1 MYCPK
6 CATQN
11 LEDAKFCRSCG
22 ADISLVPDAVSGHL
36 TERLAAADAGTR
48 RTRHGRRKGPPSIER
63 AVSSLFTGIAF
74 FVIAFAVREYAP
86 AGHIWWFWMFLPA
99 FAGLGDAVA
108 TYMKIREDRLGLAP
122 PRQSFAPAQSSV
134 AAPPRAAEL
143 SAPRDTGRMVA
154 PPSVTEGTT
163 RHLGVPVERRP
174 KDL

>member
-6 CATQN
+6 CAVHN
-11 LEDAKFCRSCG
+11 GDDAKFCRSCG

-36 TERLAAADAGTR
+36 TERLAAADDGAR
-48 RTRHGRRKGPPSIER
+48 HTRHERRKGPPSIER
-63 AVSSLFTGIAF
+63 AVKSLFTGLAF
-74 FVIAFAVREYAP
+74 LVVAFAVRSYAP
-86 AGHIWWFWMFLPA
+86 AGHIWWFWMFIPA

-108 TYMKIREDRLGLAP
+108 TYLKIREERERLAP
-122 PRQSFAPAQSSV
+122 PSFVPAPSSIPAPA
-134 AAPPRAAEL
+134 RFGEL
-143 SAPRDTGRMVA
+143 STPRETGEMVR

>member
-36 TERLAAADAGTR
+36 TERLAAADTGAR
-48 RTRHGRRKGPPSIER
+48 HTRHERRKGPPSIER
-63 AVSSLFTGIAF
+63 AVKSLFTALAF
-74 FVIAFAVREYAP
+74 FVIAFAVRSYAP
-86 AGHIWWFWMFLPA
+86 AGHIWWFWMFIPA

-108 TYMKIREDRLGLAP
+108 TYMRIREDRQRLAP
-122 PRQSFAPAQSSV
+122 PPRSSVSAPGSV
-134 AAPPRAAEL
+134 AALPA
-143 SAPRDTGRMVA
+143 RDTGRMVA